1 MKLLEET
8 YTENRFRNEAVNE
21 RTFKKMTQDFSMLIL
36 PDFMKEGY
44 RFVYMKDENV
54 PTHIKLY
61 NMIQD
66 PATMKKLGVGSVKD
80 SL

>member
-1 MKLLEET
+1 
-8 YTENRFRNEAVNE
+8 
-21 RTFKKMTQDFSMLIL
+21 MTQDFSMLIL

-66 PATMKKLGVGSVKD
+66 PATMKKLGVGSVND